1 MKISKKL
8 HFWSRPVEVGTNIEV
23 EALLVSGR
31 LGLLVKSA
39 TGNEASVPK
48 SSLICPVRSS
58 FSAAPACGRQTH
70 DDGIYTALAQRRAV
84 IMKQ

>member
-31 LGLLVKSA
+31 LGLLA
-39 TGNEASVPK
+39 
-48 SSLICPVRSS
+48 
-58 FSAAPACGRQTH
+58 
-70 DDGIYTALAQRRAV
+70 
-84 IMKQ
+84 